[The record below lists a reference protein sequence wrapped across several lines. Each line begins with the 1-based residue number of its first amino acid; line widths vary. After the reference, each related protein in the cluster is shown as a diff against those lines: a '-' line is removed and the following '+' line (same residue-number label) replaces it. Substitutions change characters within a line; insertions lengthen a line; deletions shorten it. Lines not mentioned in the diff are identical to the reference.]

1 MRDMPEYKLVVLALK
16 TGLIEATVKK
26 DTEEKALALQ
36 WIASEETRPF
46 SFRWCCDM
54 LELRPELVRASI
66 GTGRLYRSL
75 RTNRVYPGQEE
86 AA

>member
-26 DTEEKALALQ
+26 ESEEKSLALE
-36 WIASEETRPF
+36 WIASESRAPF
-46 SFRWCCDM
+46 SFRWCCDI
-54 LELRPELVRASI
+54 LELRAELVREAV

-75 RTNRVYPGQEE
+75 RTNRVYPGQE